1 MIVLLVFV
9 CRRRFQKMRRFVAR
23 MFFASVQARAAL
35 GNARGRPFVETD
47 HAHGAG
53 VSPVDKSS

>member
-1 MIVLLVFV
+1 MIVPLVSV

-23 MFFASVQARAAL
+23 MFFASVQARVAL

-53 VSPVDKSS
+53 FSPVDKSS